1 MKNMRLEAEG
11 ITPHLY
17 DINTVAERLSVS
29 PKTIRRLITERRVPF
44 YRVRGS
50 IRLSDEQID
59 AIVEYCPN
67 MEEILSD
74 FLER

>member
-67 MEEILSD
+67 MEEIL
-74 FLER
+74 